1 MNKKSII
8 LPVFILLFVAC
19 QSQQKQEAELQK
31 PNIIYIL
38 ADDLGYAE
46 LGSYGQTKIE
56 TPNIDALAKNGMRF
70 TQHYTSSPVCAPA
83 RCMLLTGLHAGH
95 AQIRGNDEWPP
106 VAMFGISRLWPT
118 TRT

>member
-1 MNKKSII
+1 MCIRDR
-8 LPVFILLFVAC
+8 
-19 QSQQKQEAELQK
+19 
-31 PNIIYIL
+31 

-83 RCMLLTGLHAGH
+83 RCMFCLLYTSIQKSVNTINSFLFSTFRKNLHKL
-95 AQIRGNDEWPP
+95 D
-106 VAMFGISRLWPT
+106 
-118 TRT
+118 